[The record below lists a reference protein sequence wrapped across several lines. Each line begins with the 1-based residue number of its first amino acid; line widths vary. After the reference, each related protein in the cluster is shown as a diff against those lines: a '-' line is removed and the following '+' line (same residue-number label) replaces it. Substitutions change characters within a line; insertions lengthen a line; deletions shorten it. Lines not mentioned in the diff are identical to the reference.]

1 MSFKQLCHLLF
12 GINRYIDLRMRSIVN
27 LQLFCLLK
35 HWHNTVCIH
44 ITEMDCTVFPY
55 MYNVHTYARPYLC
68 QSPVKSIQKLSIELM
83 PQHCI
88 TLVPTVD
95 KALDKSFR

>member
-1 MSFKQLCHLLF
+1 MSYAFW
-12 GINRYIDLRMRSIVN
+12 NAYIDLRIEVN
-27 LQLFCLLK
+27 RKFTIILLTK
-35 HWHNTVCIH
+35 TLAQYSLH

-95 KALDKSFR
+95 KALDKSFS